1 MLPFNKDLR
10 NKSSLST
17 RWAQMTK
24 QEQIIEKKKMEIQAK
39 LEAQKQ
45 AAALAAQAKL
55 AQLGKQED
63 NSSNIF
69 SNDGSFMNHFKTL
82 LEKQNQ
88 EKEEKQKL
96 ERGNEQP
103 SEEESQCD
111 RQDATQERTEEHV
124 GRDDGHRG
132 RSGNRDG
139 GRHHHRDD
147 RRRSDDGGHRD
158 RRRRWSDRGHHRGHS
173 PGASNM
179 DERMQQENKN
189 IPSLMQIPIMHP
201 DNCDNSTNESEQPIN
216 PWNIPPGPPGYNMGD
231 QGNNQNM
238 TSAPNMGPPNMG
250 PGSNNMGHNQNNMG
264 PGPNNMPSGPNNM
277 GQNMGPR
284 PNMGMGQMMGP
295 GGHNMPPLPPGG
307 PMPPFMGG
315 PPNFGMP
322 PFMGPNGRPNM
333 CGPNGPNGPMPPYY
347 GPPFPNGPMMR
358 PGAPPPPPPSGMPPH
373 SMGNNMPFMGQGPF
387 GPNRPMFDGRNGPPP
402 NMSFMP
408 PNMPPPN
415 SMNSRSD
422 SNDSQNR
429 QDNMNHHNIPPPMPQ
444 MSMNQIPQPSD
455 MEPGNIPL
463 PPSSSQVLSPGV
475 SPAAA
480 RAAADVAR
488 NGDHWENVLKA
499 TQDQNMWFL
508 HNQNS
513 SEYKAFRDLVNKFR
527 AEDKKPEVKPEDK
540 YEPEFSL
547 EDEDSNDGE
556 KYNVKEENSRDSSQT
571 APPQYPWTVKRE
583 SSQSDEE
590 REVKRERRK
599 RKKSRWGDD
608 PAELPLPT
616 VPDTPPAPP
625 LPVKEYVY
633 ESKRK
638 KPQYP
643 WTVKHE
649 SSQSDEEREVKRERC
664 KRKKSRWGDDPA
676 ELPLPTVPD
685 TPPAPPLPV
694 KRESSQSDEER
705 EVKRERR
712 KRKKSRWGDDPAE
725 LPLPTVPD
733 TPPAPPLPV
742 KRESPQSDEERE
754 VKRERRKRK
763 KSRWGGTRPS
773 CRCRLYRTRRPRRLY
788 RRKKSRWGDDPPAE
802 LPVLAVPDMPPV
814 PPLPGAKLA
823 KIDEE
828 GLKLT
833 TVNRNN
839 QALMQYAMT
848 NYGTTNLSAED
859 WKKCED
865 NFKLNLL
872 YQDMLKKRNE
882 VERLAAAGKHKYEYD
897 SDEDTAEGTWEH
909 KLRTREMSATEKWAD
924 ELTKQAAGKHHI
936 GDFLPPEELKKFME
950 KYSAA
955 KMGKEPD
962 LSDYKEFKLK
972 EDNLGFKM
980 LQKLGWSEGQGL
992 GAEGTGI
999 VDPINKSNQPGSNL
1013 GLGAATGDAVSPDD
1027 DEFDAYRKRMMLAYR
1042 FRPNPL
1048 NNPRRPYY

>member
-111 RQDATQERTEEHV
+111 RQDTTQERTEEHV

-201 DNCDNSTNESEQPIN
+201 DNRDNSNNESEQPIN

-264 PGPNNMPSGPNNM
+264 PGPINMSSGPNNM
-277 GQNMGPR
+277 GQNMAPR

-373 SMGNNMPFMGQGPF
+373 SMSNNMPFMGQGPF

-415 SMNSRSD
+415 SMNSMSD

-556 KYNVKEENSRDSSQT
+556 KYNVKEENSRDSTQA

-616 VPDTPPAPP
+616 VPDTPPA
-625 LPVKEYVY
+625 
-633 ESKRK
+633 
-638 KPQYP
+638 
-643 WTVKHE
+643 
-649 SSQSDEEREVKRERC
+649 
-664 KRKKSRWGDDPA
+664 
-676 ELPLPTVPD
+676 
-685 TPPAPPLPV
+685 
-694 KRESSQSDEER
+694 
-705 EVKRERR
+705 
-712 KRKKSRWGDDPAE
+712 
-725 LPLPTVPD
+725 
-733 TPPAPPLPV
+733 
-742 KRESPQSDEERE
+742 
-754 VKRERRKRK
+754 
-763 KSRWGGTRPS
+763 
-773 CRCRLYRTRRPRRLY
+773 
-788 RRKKSRWGDDPPAE
+788 
-802 LPVLAVPDMPPV
+802 

>member
-111 RQDATQERTEEHV
+111 RQDTTQERTEEHV

-201 DNCDNSTNESEQPIN
+201 DNRDNSNNESEQPIN

-264 PGPNNMPSGPNNM
+264 PGPINMSSGPNNM
-277 GQNMGPR
+277 GQNMAPR

-373 SMGNNMPFMGQGPF
+373 SMSNNMPFMGQGPF

-415 SMNSRSD
+415 SMNSMSD

-556 KYNVKEENSRDSSQT
+556 KYNVKEENSRDSQA

-616 VPDTPPAPP
+616 VPDTPPA
-625 LPVKEYVY
+625 
-633 ESKRK
+633 
-638 KPQYP
+638 
-643 WTVKHE
+643 
-649 SSQSDEEREVKRERC
+649 
-664 KRKKSRWGDDPA
+664 
-676 ELPLPTVPD
+676 
-685 TPPAPPLPV
+685 
-694 KRESSQSDEER
+694 
-705 EVKRERR
+705 
-712 KRKKSRWGDDPAE
+712 
-725 LPLPTVPD
+725 
-733 TPPAPPLPV
+733 
-742 KRESPQSDEERE
+742 
-754 VKRERRKRK
+754 
-763 KSRWGGTRPS
+763 
-773 CRCRLYRTRRPRRLY
+773 
-788 RRKKSRWGDDPPAE
+788 
-802 LPVLAVPDMPPV
+802 